1 MRDCRDGES
10 EDERAVEGQSKS
22 AGGLGCALKLRR
34 FPLPVLWTLAV
45 FVLMLLF
52 PAVLPRFYVYLLSLI
67 LVTGLL
73 ATSLNL
79 VLGYGGMY
87 QFHHAAFYGTGAYA
101 FTLLI
106 SKAHAPFW
114 VALLAAPMASTL
126 LGLLIGAICVR
137 LSKLYFGMLQ
147 ISLGSLVWVVVYR
160 WYSFTGGGDGI
171 HGVALP
177 DFVSSARGAYLFT
190 VVVTGAC
197 LVVMHRVVGS
207 PFGRIFQAIRDN
219 PGRSEAIGINVR
231 RHQLAGVVIA
241 AFFAGIA
248 GSLYVVVEGSVVPD
262 LLFWA
267 LSLEILIMCLLGGW
281 YTFLGPMF
289 GAAFII
295 GLRTFAGM
303 FTEHWTLILG
313 VLLLALIFFLPEG
326 VCGSIWKWVTSR
338 QRVEPVEGS

>member
-1 MRDCRDGES
+1 MM
-10 EDERAVEGQSKS
+10 
-22 AGGLGCALKLRR
+22 LRR
-34 FPLPVLWTLAV
+34 FPVSVSFAVAVL
-45 FVLMLLF
+45 VLLLF
-52 PAVLPRFYVYLLSLI
+52 LPAVLPRFYVYLLSLI
-67 LVTGLL
+67 LVMGLL

-106 SKAHAPFW
+106 TKAHAPFW
-114 VALLAAPMASTL
+114 LALVAAPIASTL
-126 LGLLIGAICVR
+126 LGALIGAICVR
-137 LSKLYFGMLQ
+137 LSNLYFGMLQ

-160 WYSFTGGGDGI
+160 WYSFTGGGDGM
-171 HGVALP
+171 HGVVLP

-190 VVVTGAC
+190 VVSVGAC
-197 LVVMHRVVGS
+197 LVVMHRIVGS

-262 LLFWA
+262 Q
-267 LSLEILIMCLLGGW
+267 
-281 YTFLGPMF
+281 
-289 GAAFII
+289 I
-295 GLRTFAGM
+295 GRASCR
-303 FTEHWTLILG
+303 E
-313 VLLLALIFFLPEG
+313 
-326 VCGSIWKWVTSR
+326 
-338 QRVEPVEGS
+338 RV

>member
-1 MRDCRDGES
+1 M
-10 EDERAVEGQSKS
+10 
-22 AGGLGCALKLRR
+22 LRR
-34 FPLPVLWTLAV
+34 FPVSVSFAVAVL
-45 FVLMLLF
+45 VLLLF
-52 PAVLPRFYVYLLSLI
+52 LPAVLPRFYVYLLSLI
-67 LVTGLL
+67 LVMGLL

-106 SKAHAPFW
+106 TKAHAPFW
-114 VALLAAPMASTL
+114 LALVAAPIASTL
-126 LGLLIGAICVR
+126 LGALIGAICVR
-137 LSKLYFGMLQ
+137 LSNLYFGMLQ

-171 HGVALP
+171 HGVPLP
-177 DFVSSARGAYLFT
+177 DLISSARGAYTFT
-190 VVVTGAC
+190 LLVAFAC
-197 LVVMHRVVGS
+197 LLVMHRIVGS

-303 FTEHWTLILG
+303 YTEHWTLILG
-313 VLLLALIFFLPEG
+313 VLLLVLIFFLPDG
-326 VCGSIWKWVTSR
+326 VCGSFGKWVTSR
-338 QRVEPVEGS
+338 RGFERGEEA